1 MQKYDAMYI
10 IRPNVDEEARKAL
23 IAEMGALFTDRGATN
38 LNVKEWGSRKLAY
51 EIEDF
56 KEGYYVDMEFEL
68 ENPEALSE
76 YDRVC
81 NIKDAIIR
89 HIVVK
94 LPKTA
99 K

>member
-10 IRPNVDEEARKAL
+10 IRPNVEEEARKNL
-23 IAEMGALFTDRGATN
+23 IAEVSKIFTDRGASS
-38 LNVKEWGSRKLAY
+38 LHVKEWGSRKLAY

-56 KEGYYVDMEFEL
+56 KEGYYVDMEVEL
-68 ENPEALSE
+68 ENVEALAE

-81 NIKDAIIR
+81 NIKEQILR

-94 LPKTA
+94 LPKT